1 MNHPHGTIYNFGPYR
16 LDVTERTLWRGEQVI
31 RLTPKAFDTLVV
43 LLENHNHVVTKENML
58 RTIWPDS
65 FVEEGGLSRNIH
77 TLRKS
82 LESNGEPAYIETIP
96 KVGYR
101 FIFPVQTLHFHE
113 SSLEAVDDQSSPP
126 QINPNANATHKSFP
140 LSTNS
145 MDSRSTP
152 SLTAKL
158 AQPWILGTVLITLFS
173 LGAIIFI
180 HKRATDHS
188 PYFSEMTIAPLSSN
202 GKIREAII
210 SPDGA
215 MLAQIEEAKSGY
227 IIQVRKVIKGGLESV
242 LFSSPQA
249 LRGLAFSPDQN
260 FLFFLKVN
268 PVGPSHDLCKI
279 PVTGGPPSSIL
290 SDVAGGIS
298 ISPDGSRIA
307 FIRYDAAVSEH
318 SLLAARLDGTTPKIL
333 AVRKLP
339 EYFSLEGTAWSPDSQ
354 FIICAAGQYNRGAQ
368 QYLSTFRLSDNSEK
382 EIGSKHWNDIRG
394 MAWAMNGAGV
404 AICARNGDGAGPR
417 QLWWISLPQGEAR
430 HITNDLNDYRGVS
443 LANNLEKLVSV
454 QSDTT
459 AGIWLAP
466 EGDISLA
473 RQVSSGKQDGTSG
486 VCWTSDHNLIYSSHL
501 NGQIHLWTMKDD
513 GTAARPLT
521 SEASRNEFPDV
532 TPDGRFVVFCSNRSG
547 TVNIWRMDLKGRNLV
562 QLTRGD
568 LDLDP
573 ICTPDNRWVIF
584 SSNPLKRRSL
594 WKIPI
599 QGGTPQPVTDKITE
613 FPTLSPDGRWIAC
626 SYRQDNNS
634 TSSTVALL
642 DLASGKIGNL
652 MPDIPSLPWRL
663 MRWHPDGNSLYYAVN
678 RGGAFSI
685 WQQPIQSGRSR
696 LIAEFKTDR
705 IFSLAWSRDGKYLTY
720 SRGNVTSNIVQ
731 IALAR

>member
-1 MNHPHGTIYNFGPYR
+1 MNRPHGAIYSFGPFR

-43 LLENHNHVVTKENML
+43 LLENHNHVVTKENL
-58 RTIWPDS
+58 LKIIWPDS

-77 TLRKS
+77 SLRKS
-82 LESNGEPAYIETIP
+82 LESKGKPAYIETIP

-101 FIFPVQTLHFHE
+101 FIFPMQTLQLHE
-113 SSLEAVDDQSSPP
+113 SSLEAVDDQSSSP
-126 QINPNANATHKSFP
+126 Q
-140 LSTNS
+140 
-145 MDSRSTP
+145 MDSPADVTHEIFPISLDTAVSKSAP
-152 SLTAKL
+152 SFVAKRPW
-158 AQPWILGTVLITLFS
+158 PWILGTVIITLFS
-173 LGAIIFI
+173 LAVLIFI
-180 HKRATDHS
+180 SRRTADRS
-188 PYFSEMTIAPLSSN
+188 LYFSEMTIAPLSSS
-202 GKIREAII
+202 GKIREAVI

-227 IIQVRKVIKGGLESV
+227 AIQVRELKRGGLDSE

-249 LRGLAFSPDQN
+249 LRGLAFSPDRN

-268 PVGPSHDLCKI
+268 LVGPSHELCKI
-279 PVTGGPPSSIL
+279 PMSGGPPGTIL
-290 SDVAGGIS
+290 SGVAGGVS

-307 FIRYDAAVSEH
+307 FIRYDPSVSEH
-318 SLLAARLDGTTPKIL
+318 SLLVAYIDGTSPKTI

-339 EYFSLEGTAWSPDSQ
+339 EYFSLEGTAWSPDNQ
-354 FIICAAGQYNRGAQ
+354 FIICAAGQYNRGSQ
-368 QYLSTFRLSDNSEK
+368 QYLSTFRLSDNSED

-394 MAWAMNGAGV
+394 MAWATNGAGV
-404 AICARNGDGAGPR
+404 VICARNRDGAEPR
-417 QLWWISLPQGEAR
+417 QLWWISIPQGGAK
-430 HITNDLNDYRGVS
+430 HITNDLNEYRGVS
-443 LANNLEKLVSV
+443 LANNLEKLLSV

-466 EGDISLA
+466 GGDISLA

-486 VCWTSDHNLIYSSHL
+486 LCWTTDHRLIYTSHL
-501 NGQIHLWTMKDD
+501 NGQIHLWIMKED

-521 SEASRNEFPDV
+521 LEASRNEFPDV
-532 TPDGRFVVFCSNRSG
+532 TSDGRFVVFCSNRSG
-547 TVNIWRMDLKGRNLV
+547 TVNIWRMDLDGKNLV

-573 ICTPDNRWVIF
+573 VCTPDNRWVIY

-613 FPTLSPDGRWIAC
+613 FPTLSPDGRWVAC

-634 TSSTVALL
+634 TTSTVALL
-642 DLASGKIGNL
+642 DLATGKIGNM

-678 RGGAFSI
+678 RGGVFRI
-685 WQQPIQSGRSR
+685 WQQPIKSGRSQ

-705 IFSLAWSRDGKYLTY
+705 IFSLAWSREGKYLTY
-720 SRGNVTSNIVQ
+720 SRGNITSNVVQ
-731 IALAR
+731 IALAQ